1 MRSSRMR
8 SSVTLWAVMALLILT
23 LPFNPVLNQ
32 PGLALAVF
40 VVAAVI
46 AGFAFNTAMVE
57 DIDNHLAQ
65 EDEL

>member
-8 SSVTLWAVMALLILT
+8 SSVTLWTVMALLILT
-23 LPFNPVLNQ
+23 LPFNPVLNR

-40 VVAAVI
+40 VVAAII
-46 AGFAFNTAMVE
+46 AGFAFNVAMVE
-57 DIDNHLAQ
+57 DIENHVAE